1 MLHKLSAGSA
11 VSRSNPTQLP
21 SSDRQ
26 NTLHLALPGDRTLI
40 ASPYF
45 DLVQIM
51 SRRCSSFC
59 AEAAVL
65 VLVFGLLDYFMMK
78 GHIEL
83 GWIAG
88 ALLISVALLALSI
101 MIELGAQRWIKA
113 HP

>member
-11 VSRSNPTQLP
+11 MSRLTPAP
-21 SSDRQ
+21 DRK
-26 NTLHLALPGDRTLI
+26 NSLHLAQPGERRP
-40 ASPYF
+40 AVPNF
-45 DLVQIM
+45 DLVQVL

-101 MIELGAQRWIKA
+101 VIELSAQRWIKA